1 MKKKQ
6 IHFED
11 HLDRTLPSI
20 GGDPETLYRAF
31 SNLVIN
37 AIQAMPNGGVLRIS
51 SAMEGSKRPELNIIF
66 RDVGIGMDAET
77 AKNIFN
83 PFFTTKDRGVGL
95 GMALTHK
102 IIEDHRGTIEVMSEK
117 GLGTTFILK
126 LPVIGF

>member
-1 MKKKQ
+1 
-6 IHFED
+6 
-11 HLDRTLPSI
+11 
-20 GGDPETLYRAF
+20 
-31 SNLVIN
+31 
-37 AIQAMPNGGVLRIS
+37 IS
-51 SAMEGSKRPELNIIF
+51 SAMEGSKRSELKIIF
-66 RDVGIGMDAET
+66 RDAGIGMDAET

-126 LPVIGF
+126 LPIT